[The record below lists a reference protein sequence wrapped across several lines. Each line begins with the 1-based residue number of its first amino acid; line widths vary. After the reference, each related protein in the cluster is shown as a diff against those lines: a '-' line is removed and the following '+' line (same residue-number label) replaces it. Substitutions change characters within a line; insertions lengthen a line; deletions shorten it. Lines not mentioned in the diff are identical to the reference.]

1 MKILVDAAMPYWQE
15 YFADYT
21 DVQAFTAGT
30 INEYELSKVNVLLV
44 RSTTKVN
51 QALLN
56 KMPELEFVG
65 TATAGYDHF
74 DIEAIEKRGIK
85 WTAAGG
91 CNAQAVCQYVL
102 CALLNLA
109 CDDSFLLS
117 EKRIAV
123 VGHGNVGS
131 KVAACLR
138 KWGADVLIYDP
149 PQQRDFKE
157 QPVSTNSVQYCS
169 FEDVLASDIICIHS
183 PFNSDVEFPSKH
195 MFNKS
200 VLARLHAK
208 QYLINA
214 GRGELID
221 NAALLNI
228 KQQDAYNSVNL
239 VLDVWENEPNINR
252 DLIQYCRYSSAHI
265 AGHTLEGKAAGTDI
279 LYKKLKY
286 HLKQAAKL
294 DLSDFLPPFHLEL
307 PEALQNQLM
316 SKTYFDE
323 KEGQFIVKQLCTCIY
338 DIKNDDRVFR
348 RYMAQSTS
356 FAKLRQ
362 QYPVRREFSALK
374 VKTSQK
380 SIAKLLAALGFCVSN
395 SSSSSSY

>member
-1 MKILVDAAMPYWQE
+1 MPYWQE

-30 INEYELSKVNVLLV
+30 INEYDLSKVNVLLV

-51 QALLN
+51 QALLD
-56 KMPELEFVG
+56 KMPLLEFVG

-74 DIEAIEKRGIK
+74 DITAIEKRGIK

-91 CNAQAVCQYVL
+91 CNAQAVCQYVI

-109 CDDSFLLS
+109 CDDSFLLNS
-117 EKRIAV
+117 KQIAV

-131 KVAACLR
+131 KVATCLR

-149 PQQRDFKE
+149 PQQRDAIGQVTPANVVE
-157 QPVSTNSVQYCS
+157 YCS

-183 PFNSDVEFPSKH
+183 PFNSDAQFPSKH
-195 MFNKS
+195 MFNET
-200 VLARLHAK
+200 VLKGLHAS
-208 QYLINA
+208 QYLVNA

-221 NAALLNI
+221 NAALLRI
-228 KQQDAYNSVNL
+228 KKQDTHGSVNL
-239 VLDVWENEPNINR
+239 VLDVWENEPNIDR
-252 DLIQYCRYSSAHI
+252 ELIQYCRYSSAHI

-279 LYKKLKY
+279 LYKQLKKYLKEVPKLE
-286 HLKQAAKL
+286 
-294 DLSDFLPPFHLEL
+294 LSDFLPPFHLDL
-307 PEALQNQLM
+307 PDALQKQLM
-316 SKTYFDE
+316 SRQSFSE
-323 KEGQFIVKQLCTCIY
+323 NEVQSIVKELCACIY
-338 DIKNDDRVFR
+338 DIENDDRVFR

-362 QYPVRREFSALK
+362 QYPVRREFSALEL
-374 VKTSQK
+374 KTSQK
-380 SIAKLLAALGFCVSN
+380 TIANSLAALGFCISY
-395 SSSSSSY
+395 SSTSSYH